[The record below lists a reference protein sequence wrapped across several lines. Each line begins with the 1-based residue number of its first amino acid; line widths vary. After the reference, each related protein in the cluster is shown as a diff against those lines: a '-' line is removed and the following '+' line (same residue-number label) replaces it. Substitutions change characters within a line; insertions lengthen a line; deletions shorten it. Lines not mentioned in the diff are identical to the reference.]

1 MSSFYFEQAAI
12 QTYDQAKRLYG
23 TCRFPDKGKPVKNWC
38 RLHKVDENFE
48 LRMDG
53 KTICVFAPDNTLT
66 FTMTSSQAKNYSI
79 TLSQALSRAIPIGW
93 ERVATGRH
101 RVVHTKRI
109 GKHGGEHRWE
119 AWRLTM
125 KAEGIEI
132 FNGIKFN
139 LDTGECLNAKPT
151 TDAQVVASKRT
162 EWLRALRVFKRG
174 LKVRA
179 KLGVLDAICRDVIQ
193 ERTQTK
199 TRYDWVQPDWSS
211 DKWIDLLFDSIKNNK
226 HPTELLHG
234 FAQSVQGR
242 AYYHITISKETTL
255 QAADS
260 VCAELSTQLRRKFG
274 VFGDVEDEYGAIYK
288 SIEREKAQSEV
299 S

>member
-1 MSSFYFEQAAI
+1 MSYYFDQAAI

-48 LRMDG
+48 LRMDS
-53 KTICVFAPDNTLT
+53 KTICIFAPDNTLT
-66 FTMTSSQAKNYSI
+66 FTMTSAQAKNYSI
-79 TLSQALSRAIPIGW
+79 TLSQALARAIPIGW

-101 RVVHTKRI
+101 RVIHTKRI
-109 GKHGGEHRWE
+109 SHHGGAHRWE
-119 AWRLTM
+119 QWREAM
-125 KAEGIEI
+125 KAEGIEV

-151 TDAQVVASKRT
+151 TDVQVVASKRT

-179 KLGVLDAICRDVIQ
+179 KLGVLDAICQDVIE
-193 ERTQTK
+193 ERRASK

-211 DKWIDLLFDSIKNNK
+211 EKWIDLLFNSIKNNQ

-234 FAQSVQGR
+234 FAQSIQGR

-255 QAADS
+255 QAADN
-260 VCAELSTQLRRKFG
+260 VCAELSTQLRRRFG

-288 SIEREKAQSEV
+288 SIEREKAQSEM

>member
-1 MSSFYFEQAAI
+1 MTYYHQAAI
-12 QTYDQAKRLYG
+12 QTYAQAKRLYG
-23 TCRFPDKGKPVKNWC
+23 TCRFPDKGKPVKGWC

-48 LRMDG
+48 LRMDN

-66 FTMTSSQAKNYSI
+66 FTMTSAQAKNYSI
-79 TLSQALSRAIPIGW
+79 TLSQALARAIPIGW

-101 RVVHTKRI
+101 RVIHTKRI
-109 GKHGGEHRWE
+109 SHHGGAHRWE
-119 AWRLTM
+119 QWREAM
-125 KAEGIEI
+125 KAEGIEV

-139 LDTGECLNAKPT
+139 LDTGECMNAKPT
-151 TDAQVVASKRT
+151 TEVQVVPAKRT

-174 LKVRA
+174 LKLRA
-179 KLGVLDAICRDVIQ
+179 KLGVLDTICQDVIA
-193 ERTQTK
+193 ERTLSK
-199 TRYDWVQPDWSS
+199 TRYDWVQPDWSNE
-211 DKWIDLLFDSIKNNK
+211 KWIDLLFDSIKNNQ

-255 QAADS
+255 QAADN
-260 VCAELSTQLRRKFG
+260 VCAELSVQLRRKFG
-274 VFGDVEDEYGAIYK
+274 VFGDDEDEYGAIYK
-288 SIEREKAQSEV
+288 SIEQEKAKSEV

>member
-1 MSSFYFEQAAI
+1 MTYFYEAAI
-12 QTYDQAKRLYG
+12 RNYAQAKRLYG

-66 FTMTSSQAKNYSI
+66 FTLTSAQAKNYSI
-79 TLSQALSRAIPIGW
+79 TLSQALARAIPIGW

-101 RVVHTKRI
+101 RVVHTMRI
-109 GKHGGEHRWE
+109 GQHGANRYE
-119 AWRLTM
+119 AWRNTM
-125 KAEGIEI
+125 KAEGIEV

-139 LDTGECLNAKPT
+139 LDTGECMNAKPT
-151 TDAQVVASKRT
+151 TEAQVIPAKRT

-179 KLGVLDAICRDVIQ
+179 KLGVLDAICQDIIA
-193 ERTQTK
+193 ERKLTK
-199 TRYDWVQPDWSS
+199 TRYDWVQPDWSHE
-211 DKWIDLLFDSIKNNK
+211 KWIDLLFNSIKNNQ
-226 HPTELLHG
+226 HPTELLQG
-234 FAQSVQGR
+234 FAQSTLH
-242 AYYHITISKETTL
+242 AYAIISRETTL
-255 QAADS
+255 EAADNI
-260 VCAELSTQLRRKFG
+260 CAELSVQLRRKFG
-274 VFGDVEDEYGAIYK
+274 VFGDDEDEYGAIYK
-288 SIEREKAQSEV
+288 SIEQERAQSEV